1 MDGVGRTESETVDQ
15 FLYILGGTDAE
26 TAELVVY
33 NIDGNELQRLSCA
46 ALGTLL
52 GYAFFSPDEVFF
64 HSWVLGEHDPM
75 G

>member
-1 MDGVGRTESETVDQ
+1 MGLDGQNQKLLTNC
-15 FLYILGGTDAE
+15 GTDAE

-33 NIDGNELQRLSCA
+33 NIDENELQRLSCA
-46 ALGTLL
+46 VLGTLL